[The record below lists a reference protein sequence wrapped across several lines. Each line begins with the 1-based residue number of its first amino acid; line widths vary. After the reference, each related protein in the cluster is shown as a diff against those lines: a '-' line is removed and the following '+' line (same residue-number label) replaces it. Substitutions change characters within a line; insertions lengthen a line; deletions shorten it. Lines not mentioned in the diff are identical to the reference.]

1 MKLIKWISVTDRY
14 NKIHLDRMLAPFGL
28 NSSQHMYVLRIC
40 EVPGIT
46 QDQFNSLFY
55 INPSNITRSVAALEK
70 MGYLERRPNEK
81 DKRTCCLYP
90 TEKARAAYQPL
101 RQICE
106 DWNRR
111 ITGGLTEEER
121 AQFMRLLEKVGE
133 AAVEQNRLEL
143 EELNSAK
150 EEYIND
156 AKTGTGG
163 KSSGL

>member
-81 DKRTCCLYP
+81 DKRT
-90 TEKARAAYQPL
+90 TEKARAAYQPI
-101 RQICE
+101 REICE

-150 EEYIND
+150 EE
-156 AKTGTGG
+156 
-163 KSSGL
+163 

>member
-1 MKLIKWISVTDRY
+1 M
-14 NKIHLDRMLAPFGL
+14 
-28 NSSQHMYVLRIC
+28 
-40 EVPGIT
+40 
-46 QDQFNSLFY
+46 
-55 INPSNITRSVAALEK
+55 AALEK

-150 EEYIND
+150 EE
-156 AKTGTGG
+156 
-163 KSSGL
+163 

>member
-1 MKLIKWISVTDRY
+1 
-14 NKIHLDRMLAPFGL
+14 
-28 NSSQHMYVLRIC
+28 MYVLRIC

-90 TEKARAAYQPL
+90 TEKAKAAYQPL

-106 DWNRR
+106 EWNRR

-121 AQFMRLLEKVGE
+121 AQFMCLLEKVGE

-150 EEYIND
+150 EE
-156 AKTGTGG
+156 
-163 KSSGL
+163 

>member
-81 DKRTCCLYP
+81 DKRTCCLYH
-90 TEKARAAYQPL
+90 TEKARAAYQPI
-101 RQICE
+101 REICE

-150 EEYIND
+150 EE
-156 AKTGTGG
+156 
-163 KSSGL
+163 

>member
-46 QDQFNSLFY
+46 QDKFNTLFY
-55 INPSNITRSVAALEK
+55 INPSNITRSVTALEK

-90 TEKARAAYQPL
+90 TEKAKAAYQPI
-101 RQICE
+101 RSICD
-106 DWNRR
+106 DWNQR
-111 ITGGLTEEER
+111 ITSGLTEEER
-121 AQFMRLLEKVGE
+121 VQCMRLLEKGGE

-143 EELNSAK
+143 EAMNRER
-150 EEYIND
+150 EE
-156 AKTGTGG
+156 
-163 KSSGL
+163 